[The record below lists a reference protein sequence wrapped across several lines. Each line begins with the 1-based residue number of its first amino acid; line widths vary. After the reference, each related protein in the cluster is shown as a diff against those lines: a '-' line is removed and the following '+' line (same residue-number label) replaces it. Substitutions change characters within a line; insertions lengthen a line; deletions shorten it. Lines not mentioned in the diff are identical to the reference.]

1 MVVDMEIP
9 EEASGSLKALLD
21 SDPEAYEYFE
31 SLHPSVKARIVS
43 DGISS
48 PEELAARANMAARAA
63 MLDYS
68 GIYDDSD
75 SWPNGPKEP

>member
-1 MVVDMEIP
+1 MEIP

-21 SDPEAYEYFE
+21 TNPEAYEFFE
-31 SLHPSVKARIVS
+31 TLHPSVKARIVS
-43 DGISS
+43 SGISS
-48 PEELAARANMAARAA
+48 PEELAARANEAARSA

>member
-1 MVVDMEIP
+1 MTTLP
-9 EEASGSLKALLD
+9 ENLDASLRNLLEG
-21 SDPEAYEYFE
+21 DPEAYEYFE
-31 SLHPSVKARIVS
+31 SLPISVKARLAG

-48 PEELAARANMAARAA
+48 PQELAARVHEAERSA

-75 SWPNGPKEP
+75 SWPNGPREP

>member
-1 MVVDMEIP
+1 MEIP
-9 EEASGSLKALLD
+9 EEATGSLKELLD

-31 SLHPSVKARIVS
+31 SLHPSVRARLVG
-43 DGISS
+43 DEIST
-48 PEELAARANMAARAA
+48 PEELAARANEAARSA